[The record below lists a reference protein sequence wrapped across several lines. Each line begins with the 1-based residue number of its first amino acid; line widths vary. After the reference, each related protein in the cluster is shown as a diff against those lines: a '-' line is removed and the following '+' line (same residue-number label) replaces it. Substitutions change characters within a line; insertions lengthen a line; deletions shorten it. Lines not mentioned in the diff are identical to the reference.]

1 MRLQEQEG
9 GGWEVKKTETEEE
22 WGFVTV
28 KMRIVSQS
36 FGNSIVFL
44 IKHFPIEVQ
53 SASSHLNVTDSSSHF
68 G

>member
-9 GGWEVKKTETEEE
+9 GGWKVKKMETEEE

-36 FGNSIVFL
+36 FDKNIVFL

-53 SASSHLNVTDSSSHF
+53 GASSHLNVIDSSTHF